1 MDDWVPIVEAVVVIV
16 YSVSLHELAH
26 ALVATWCGDP
36 TPGRHG
42 RLTWNP
48 LVQLHP
54 VYSILMPIIGYA
66 LARFPFGFAYTPID
80 PSRFRRPLR
89 DRALVSLAGPVANF
103 LFMFLFIGLLW
114 IPAIARPPI
123 GDRPA
128 MTNFYFFSLV
138 AFYSLLLG
146 TFNLL
151 PLPGLDGYSVIRPL
165 LPLALRRSLDDVAR
179 MGFVPFVLI
188 LVLGSTLMG
197 PVYKYLLLLF
207 QRMTPG
213 GAAEYVYRTWVS

>member
-1 MDDWVPIVEAVVVIV
+1 MSDLGVVIPAVLLVV

-26 ALVATWCGDP
+26 AYAATWCGDP

-80 PSRFRRPLR
+80 PSHFRRPLR
-89 DRALVSLAGPVANF
+89 DRALVGLSGPAANF
-103 LFMFLFIGLLW
+103 LVAFAFVGLLW
-114 IPAIARPPI
+114 VPGLAPPPI
-123 GDRPA
+123 AERISY
-128 MTNFYFFSLV
+128 NFRVFALV
-138 AFYSLLLG
+138 AFYNLLLAI
-146 TFNLL
+146 FNLL
-151 PLPGLDGYSVIRPL
+151 PLPGLDGYAVVRPV
-165 LPLALRRSLDDVAR
+165 LPLQLRRSLDDVAR
-179 MGFVPFVLI
+179 MGFIPFMLI

-197 PVYKYLLLLF
+197 PVFGYLLDLF
-207 QRMTPG
+207 HRITPR
-213 GAAEYVYRTWVS
+213 GATEYVYLTLVS

>member
-1 MDDWVPIVEAVVVIV
+1 MQEWIAIVEAIVVIV

-26 ALVATWCGDP
+26 AWVATRCGDP

-54 VYSILMPIIGYA
+54 VYSVLMPLIGYA

-89 DRALVSLAGPVANF
+89 DRALVGLAGPAANF

-123 GDRPA
+123 GDQPP
-128 MTNFYFFSLV
+128 MTNFCVFSLV

-146 TFNLL
+146 IFNLL
-151 PLPGLDGYSVIRPL
+151 PLPGLDGYSVMRPL
-165 LPLALRRSLDDVAR
+165 LPLGLRRSLDDVAR

-188 LVLGSTLMG
+188 LVLGSTLLG
-197 PVYKYLLLLF
+197 PVVGHLLHLF
-207 QRMTPG
+207 QKVTPR
-213 GAAEYVYRTWVS
+213 GAAEYVYLTWVS

>member
-1 MDDWVPIVEAVVVIV
+1 MEKWTAIVPAIVLIV

-26 ALVATWCGDP
+26 AWVATRCGDP

-54 VYSILMPIIGYA
+54 VYSILMPLIGYA

-114 IPAIARPPI
+114 IPGIARPPI
-123 GDRPA
+123 GDQEP
-128 MTNFYFFSLV
+128 MINFGVFSLV

-146 TFNLL
+146 AFNLL

-197 PVYKYLLLLF
+197 PVFGCLLHLF
-207 QRMTPG
+207 QTIAPE
-213 GAAEYVYRTWVS
+213 GAAEYVYLTLVS